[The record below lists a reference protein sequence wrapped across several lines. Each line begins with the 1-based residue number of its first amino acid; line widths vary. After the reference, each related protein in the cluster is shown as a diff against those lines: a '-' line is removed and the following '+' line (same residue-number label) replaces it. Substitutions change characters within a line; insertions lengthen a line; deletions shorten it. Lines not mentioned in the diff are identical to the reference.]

1 MFERVEIGGCV
12 LIHGDCRG
20 VLPALEADAVVSDL
34 PYGIALRNGDVD
46 GHRSDR
52 WDSIMGDDTQET
64 GLAVLEWARAKPERT
79 IVVFASPELP
89 WPGRWRNRI
98 VWNKGGAVG
107 GGGDI
112 ATCLKRSWELVQVW
126 NPRPINGPR
135 AESVW
140 HHPIVP
146 ADTAL
151 HIAAKPLI
159 LMRRLLQ
166 VFTLATDTIID
177 PCMGSG
183 STLVAAVQLGRRA
196 IGIESD
202 RGHFETA
209 CRRLEEASGKGGL
222 FETPAPSST
231 LFTPASVETP
241 VG

>member
-1 MFERVEIGGCV
+1 MSFERVQI
-12 LIHGDCRG
+12 GDCTLYRADCRE
-20 VLPALEADAVVSDL
+20 VLPALEADALVSDL
-34 PYGIALRNGDVD
+34 PYGIGLRNGDVD

-52 WDSIMGDDTQET
+52 WDSIMGDDSQET
-64 GLAVLEWARAKPERT
+64 GLAVLKWARQRPERT
-79 IVVFASPELP
+79 IAVFASPELP

-126 NPRPINGPR
+126 NPRPLNGPR

-140 HHPIVP
+140 HYPIVP

-151 HIAAKPLI
+151 HIAAKPLA
-159 LMRRLLQ
+159 LMRRILQ
-166 VFTLATDTIID
+166 VFTLPSDTIID

-196 IGIESD
+196 IGVESD
-202 RGHFETA
+202 PGHFATA
-209 CRRLEEASGKGGL
+209 IHRLEQVNGKGSL
-222 FETPAPSST
+222 FEAVRS
-231 LFTPASVETP
+231 
-241 VG
+241 